1 MIGGGDCRPRR
12 QGVAGTM
19 ANPNLASTSV
29 DGGTLMV
36 GSVAFMPQC
45 AFAMV
50 ATGDSGT
57 RYPNSI
63 LCVIVDHIVG
73 D

>member
-1 MIGGGDCRPRR
+1 
-12 QGVAGTM
+12 M
-19 ANPNLASTSV
+19 ANLNLASTSV

-45 AFAMV
+45 TFAMV

>member
-1 MIGGGDCRPRR
+1 
-12 QGVAGTM
+12 M

-50 ATGDSGT
+50 AIGDSGT

-63 LCVIVDHIVG
+63 LCVIDDHIVG